1 MSKPVKEIVKAIYVM
16 ISSDELEFVTLCSKD
31 KINHELTSLRLQN
44 PTSKYVTKTYCEI
57 EPEVEYFK
65 FNVFINLDDTIDI
78 VPTPCCQDEETFIVR
93 HIIKENKF
101 VITLVAY
108 TEDEAIEKIH
118 ELWCLI
124 YSKKYCKNV

>member
-1 MSKPVKEIVKAIYVM
+1 MSKPVKEIVKAIYVKLA
-16 ISSDELEFVTLCSKD
+16 SDELEFVTICTKA
-31 KINHELTSLRLQN
+31 ELNLKLSNYKMLNPNLQ
-44 PTSKYVTKTYCEI
+44 YVVKTYSEI

-78 VPTPCCQDEETFIVR
+78 VPTPCCQDEETFIIR